1 MPSLDIQNP
10 QMPELQFV
18 LFVSALC
25 TADLQKTH
33 VPPRTPTALIFP
45 SELRTAIFDR
55 CWALIHTEAPPSDP
69 KERVLD
75 LRQGTELTLEACL
88 STIRSLLTDA
98 GIHTLTWEHP
108 VSDPTHESTPAAKP
122 LIDRLGQLYPDPPE
136 IVDPE
141 KPAG

>member
-10 QMPELQFV
+10 GMPDLQFV

-25 TADLQKTH
+25 TAGLTTVN
-33 VPPRTPTALIFP
+33 VPPD
-45 SELRTAIFDR
+45 LRATIFDR
-55 CWALIHTEAPPSDP
+55 CWALIHTEAPPTDP

-75 LRQGTELTLEACL
+75 LREGTELTLEACQ
-88 STIRSLLTDA
+88 STIRSLLTEA
-98 GIHTLTWEHP
+98 GISVLIWDHP
-108 VSDPTHESTPAAKP
+108 VSEPTRKSTPAAKP

-141 KPAG
+141 KPAE

>member
-10 QMPELQFV
+10 GMPDLQFV

-25 TADLQKTH
+25 TADLKTFNI
-33 VPPRTPTALIFP
+33 PL
-45 SELRTAIFDR
+45 ELRTTIFDR
-55 CWALIHTEAPPSDP
+55 CWTFIHTEAPPTDS

-75 LRQGTELTLEACL
+75 LREGTELTLEACL

-98 GIHTLTWEHP
+98 GIHTITWDHP
-108 VSDPTHESTPAAKP
+108 VSEPTHESTPAAKP
-122 LIDRLGQLYPDPPE
+122 LIDRLGQLYPGPPE

-141 KPAG
+141 SPPTG